1 MALVLFDIDGTLLR
15 GGNSTHARAFE
26 VACQQVFGVSGDLS
40 GTDLA
45 GRTDRYILQA
55 VLGRSNIQPSEAE
68 VLASFELMEAYVEQ
82 ALTESLVDRVLPGV
96 PDLLAALGALGHQ
109 LGLVTGNLPRI
120 ARVKL
125 QRAGLWTA
133 FDGMGGYGH
142 LSAERSDL
150 VRAVL
155 EQTGASPRQTV
166 VIGDTV
172 HDVACGQAHEVRTV
186 AVATGKTS
194 LADLSAAGPD
204 LVLETLEPLEA
215 ILQFIATD

>member
-40 GTDLA
+40 ETDLA

-55 VLGRSNIQPSEAE
+55 VLERSNIQASEAE

-96 PDLLAALGALGHQ
+96 PDLLTALGAAGHQ

-125 QRAGLWTA
+125 QQAGLWAA
-133 FDGMGGYGH
+133 FDGIGGYGH
-142 LSAERSDL
+142 LSPDRSDL

-155 EQTGASPRQTV
+155 ERTGAPPHQTV

-172 HDVACGQAHEVRTV
+172 HDVACGKAHGVRTV
-186 AVATGKTS
+186 AVATGRTP
-194 LADLSAAGPD
+194 LEDLRAVGAD
-204 LVLETLEPLEA
+204 LVLETLEAREE
-215 ILQFIATD
+215 IVHFVGMV